1 MSADQPIMGQL
12 HCTCP
17 EEALMT
23 VSCDGSCHA
32 YAASRAES
40 IRWETSQAQTG
51 SANRRKQD
59 QMDQMDQDLRDFL
72 IPQLGKTLLCRYA
85 KLCQAALKVA
95 AVSRS
100 SSAVNLAF
108 RVNLWNRVK
117 STVHWPLRDK
127 SSYTIP
133 HSPS

>member
-51 SANRRKQD
+51 SANRIRWI
-59 QMDQMDQDLRDFL
+59 RISETFSFL
-72 IPQLGKTLLCRYA
+72 NWAKLRYA
-85 KLCQAALKVA
+85 AMPSYSKLCQAMPSCLESGCGIKELLCSQLGISREPVESGKINGALA
-95 AVSRS
+95 
-100 SSAVNLAF
+100 
-108 RVNLWNRVK
+108 
-117 STVHWPLRDK
+117 TP
-127 SSYTIP
+127 
-133 HSPS
+133 